1 MLKTAIYPGTFD
13 PVTNG
18 HIDLMVRALK
28 IFDRLIVAVAVND
41 RKTPLFTLEER
52 VELLKKCVPRSSKIK
67 ITSFDGLLVDYA
79 RSQKA
84 TALVRGLRA
93 VSDFEYEFQM
103 ALMNRKLDK
112 NIETIYLMPSEQYTC
127 LNSGLVKEVARM
139 GGRLDGLVPAPV
151 SQMLKRKYQNL
162 KERKIIKCL

>member
-18 HIDLMVRALK
+18 HIDLMERALK

-103 ALMNRKLDK
+103 ALMNRKLDR

-139 GGRLDGLVPAPV
+139 GGRLDGLVPVPV
-151 SQMLKRKYQNL
+151 SQMLKRKYQL
-162 KERKIIKCL
+162 IKKNGK

>member
-18 HIDLMVRALK
+18 HIDLMERALK

-103 ALMNRKLDK
+103 ALMNRKLDR

-151 SQMLKRKYQNL
+151 SQMLKRKYQL
-162 KERKIIKCL
+162 IKKNGK

>member
-41 RKTPLFTLEER
+41 RKVPLFTLEER
-52 VELLKKCVPRSSKIK
+52 VELLKKCVPRSSKIQ

-112 NIETIYLMPSEQYTC
+112 DIETIYLMPSEQYTC

-139 GGRLDGLVPAPV
+139 GGKLDGLVPAPV
-151 SQMLKRKYQNL
+151 SKMLKRKYQNL
-162 KERKIIKCL
+162 KERTII

>member
-28 IFDRLIVAVAVND
+28 IFDQLIVAVAVND
-41 RKTPLFTLEER
+41 RKIPLFTLEER

-79 RSQKA
+79 RSQKS

-112 NIETIYLMPSEQYTC
+112 DIETIYLMPSEQYTC

-139 GGRLDGLVPAPV
+139 GGRLDGLVPALV
-151 SQMLKRKYQNL
+151 SKTLKRKYQQL
-162 KERKIIKCL
+162 KERKLI

>member
-18 HIDLMVRALK
+18 HIDLMDRALK

-41 RKTPLFTLEER
+41 RKVPLFTLEER
-52 VELLKKCVPRSSKIK
+52 VELLKKCVPRSPKLR
-67 ITSFDGLLVDYA
+67 ITSFDGLLVDFA
-79 RSQKA
+79 RDNQA

-139 GGRLDGLVPAPV
+139 GGRLDGLVPVAV
-151 SQMLKRKYQNL
+151 SHKLKWKYANL
-162 KERKIIKCL
+162 KERK

>member
-139 GGRLDGLVPAPV
+139 GGRLDGLVPVPV

-162 KERKIIKCL
+162 KERKTIKCL

>member
-18 HIDLMVRALK
+18 HIDLMERALK

-103 ALMNRKLDK
+103 ALMNRKLDR

-139 GGRLDGLVPAPV
+139 GGGLDGLVPSLV
-151 SQMLKRKYQNL
+151 SKTLKRKYQLL
-162 KERKIIKCL
+162 KKNGN

>member
-52 VELLKKCVPRSSKIK
+52 VELLKKCVPRSSKLK

-139 GGRLDGLVPAPV
+139 GGRLDGLVPVPV

>member
-41 RKTPLFTLEER
+41 RKVPLFTLDER
-52 VELLKKCVPRSSKIK
+52 VALLKKCAPRSSKLQ

-93 VSDFEYEFQM
+93 VSDFEFEFQM

-139 GGRLDGLVPAPV
+139 GGRLDGLVPALV
-151 SQMLKRKYQNL
+151 SKMLKRKYQNL

>member
-18 HIDLMVRALK
+18 HIDLMERALK

-139 GGRLDGLVPAPV
+139 GGRLDGLVPAAV
-151 SQMLKRKYQNL
+151 SNKLKWKY
-162 KERKIIKCL
+162 KKHV

>member
-18 HIDLMVRALK
+18 HIDLMERALK

-41 RKTPLFTLEER
+41 RKTPFFTLEER
-52 VELLKKCVPRSSKIK
+52 VEMLNKCAPRSAKIK
-67 ITSFDGLLVDYA
+67 VTSFEGLLVDFA
-79 RSQKA
+79 RKNKA

-112 NIETIYLMPSEQYTC
+112 NIETIYLMPSERYTC
-127 LNSGLVKEVARM
+127 LNSGLVREVARM
-139 GGRLDGLVPAPV
+139 GGRLDGLVPVQV
-151 SQMLKRKYQNL
+151 SMMLKRKYQHL
-162 KERKIIKCL
+162 KERKNI

>member
-52 VELLKKCVPRSSKIK
+52 VELLKKCVPRSAQLK

-151 SQMLKRKYQNL
+151 SKMLKRKYQNL
-162 KERKIIKCL
+162 KERKIIQCL

>member
-151 SQMLKRKYQNL
+151 SQMLKRKYQL
-162 KERKIIKCL
+162 IKKNGK

>member
-52 VELLKKCVPRSSKIK
+52 VKLLKKCVPQSSKIK

-139 GGRLDGLVPAPV
+139 GGRLDGLVPVPV
-151 SQMLKRKYQNL
+151 SKMLKRKYQNL